1 MNKRVTLI
9 GQDLTRDIQQSD
21 LPVALFILTTPQS
34 NFNLSYSGRGRGQL
48 GDGATKVKKGT
59 KADKGTENKIW
70 TEGKQKGD
78 ESPKL
83 TQRQNGLLINSGDN
97 GTGIFGRMAEITIYN
112 L

>member
-21 LPVALFILTTPQS
+21 LPVALFNDTSIKLH
-34 NFNLSYSGRGRGQL
+34 LSYSGRGRGQL

-112 L
+112 I